1 MSAKICLILKV
12 DWFDLPRHYQE
23 YKKLGGQ
30 KSENE
35 YTNNLEIFFV
45 ETLDV
50 FIHGNCIKHDSR
62 EEAMNAVMVK
72 AKISVKELQL
82 IFDSVDNIT
91 SYT

>member
-1 MSAKICLILKV
+1 MSIFVPLGLKV
-12 DWFDLPRHYQE
+12 PRHYQE

-45 ETLDV
+45 ETLEI

-62 EEAMNAVMVK
+62 EEAMKAVMVK
-72 AKISVKELQL
+72 AEISVEEFNL
-82 IFDSVDNIT
+82 IFHSLDNIV